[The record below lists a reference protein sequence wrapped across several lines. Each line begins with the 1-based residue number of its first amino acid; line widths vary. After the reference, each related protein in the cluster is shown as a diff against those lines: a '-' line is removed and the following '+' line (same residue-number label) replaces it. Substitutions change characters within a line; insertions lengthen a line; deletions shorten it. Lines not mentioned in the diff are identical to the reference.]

1 MKKVLKILGIT
12 AAVAALTPY
21 RIHKDKETGEKKVEA
36 LLWRA
41 TTGTNDEE
49 KMTLDVSVGIQ
60 SPFAPKS
67 EEPLFEEELVAE
79 FEITDEDQSAGEAE
93 DGEEPAEEPAAAQE
107 ETEASEEDPAQEVE
121 DPAE

>member
-1 MKKVLKILGIT
+1 MKKFWKVLGIT

-21 RIHKDKETGEKKVEA
+21 RIYKDEETGEKKIEA

-41 TTGTNDEE
+41 TTGTNEEE

-93 DGEEPAEEPAAAQE
+93 DGEAPAEEPAAAQE
-107 ETEASEEDPAQEVE
+107 EPEASEEEPAQEVE